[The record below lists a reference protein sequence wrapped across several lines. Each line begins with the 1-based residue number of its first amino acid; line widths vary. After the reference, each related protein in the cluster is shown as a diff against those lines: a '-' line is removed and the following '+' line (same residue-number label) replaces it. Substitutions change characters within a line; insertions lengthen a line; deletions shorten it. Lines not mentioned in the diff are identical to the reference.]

1 MKRLSILLPFCIL
14 VTTAHAAERHEW
26 YVLKAHDG
34 AYAFDTESV
43 ETEMGSG
50 VKSISILVGTR
61 AGHTDAEYDVDCD
74 KNQGVLAS
82 SVADDAKPTDIAWSA
97 VPKSGSMK
105 VAADVACGRSVAGAI
120 RVKSEQAALAKLK
133 ILSK

>member
-1 MKRLSILLPFCIL
+1 MKRLSILLSFCVL
-14 VTTAHAAERHEW
+14 AATVHAAERHAW
-26 YVLKAHDG
+26 YFLKTHDA

-50 VKSISILVGTR
+50 VKSISILIGTR
-61 AGHTDAEYDVDCD
+61 AGHTNIEYDVDCD

-105 VAADVACGRSVAGAI
+105 VAADVACGRHVAGAV